1 METASTICVKKKAFQ
16 SCHMTSAL
24 SLLSGLSR
32 AFQEVHNLEYTFD
45 NMHTFPRM
53 ITIVFVKGLGT
64 SLIAFIRFSEIAL
77 LFSVSVTQKCYLLSH
92 ELKLCQADLVTL
104 SRQVVQESHSV
115 SHARNLISCTN
126 Q

>member
-1 METASTICVKKKAFQ
+1 
-16 SCHMTSAL
+16 MTSAL

-77 LFSVSVTQKCYLLSH
+77 LFSVSVTQK
-92 ELKLCQADLVTL
+92 KLFPAAQNCSFVRLTL
-104 SRQVVQESHSV
+104 
-115 SHARNLISCTN
+115 
-126 Q
+126 

>member
-1 METASTICVKKKAFQ
+1 METASTICVKKKKAFQ

-64 SLIAFIRFSEIAL
+64 SLMAFMRFSEIAL
-77 LFSVSVTQKCYLLSH
+77 LFGVSVTQNKLSPVSRT
-92 ELKLCQADLVTL
+92 EVL
-104 SRQVVQESHSV
+104 SD
-115 SHARNLISCTN
+115 
-126 Q
+126 

>member
-1 METASTICVKKKAFQ
+1 
-16 SCHMTSAL
+16 MTSAL

-64 SLIAFIRFSEIAL
+64 SLIAFMRFSEIL
-77 LFSVSVTQKCYLLSH
+77 LFGVSVTQKNYFLLTNCSFVR
-92 ELKLCQADLVTL
+92 LTL
-104 SRQVVQESHSV
+104 
-115 SHARNLISCTN
+115 
-126 Q
+126 

>member
-1 METASTICVKKKAFQ
+1 
-16 SCHMTSAL
+16 MTSAL

-64 SLIAFIRFSEIAL
+64 SLIAFFFFRFSEIAL
-77 LFSVSVTQKCYLLSH
+77 LFGVSVTQKKLFPASQTVALS
-92 ELKLCQADLVTL
+92 D
-104 SRQVVQESHSV
+104 
-115 SHARNLISCTN
+115 
-126 Q
+126 